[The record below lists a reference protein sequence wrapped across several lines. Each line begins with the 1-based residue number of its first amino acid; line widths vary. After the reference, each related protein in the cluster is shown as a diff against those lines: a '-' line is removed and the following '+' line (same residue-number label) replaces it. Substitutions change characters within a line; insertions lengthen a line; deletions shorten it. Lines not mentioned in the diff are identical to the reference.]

1 MKRILFS
8 LLMIALLCIG
18 AMAAETVYV
27 DGTVAES
34 GDGLTAAA
42 AFKTLPEAIAAV
54 DAGGTV
60 IVSGN
65 ITTSTSASVK
75 ADKGFTLTSANGA
88 VLTLGRNLYL
98 GGDTVIE
105 NIALVN
111 GAAANSDIIY
121 ACGHDL
127 TIGDGVTVTPHA
139 SNGRYLLLAAGQYE
153 GDLVGSGTITVNS
166 GTWRNIFSGNWN
178 DAYTGT
184 TTIIMNGGSIFRVD
198 DSNGCIKAG
207 NIGSGSSNTSAVT
220 VIVNGGTVPY
230 IRDGLKF
237 TGTCNVTVTGG
248 EVAKSKYNTT
258 VDLTNGGSAKLGSCE
273 GVVTT
278 KAADGYEVIV
288 SNGVYTAQVIPADAP
303 EKVYVDGTLSASGDG
318 LTPETAVKTLYEAAT
333 MLRNGGTIVV
343 CGDTD
348 NFSSTTLPARPAIL
362 ITSVDGENDYTDTAE
377 INFKAA
383 LHLGGDTTFK
393 DVVLE
398 YEKLDGGNIYIY
410 GEGHHLTMDT
420 GVSCLNYTGL
430 NYLSLVGAGYDT
442 AFEGDT
448 HITVK
453 SGHFRNIYGGNV
465 QADFK
470 GNTKI
475 EVTGG
480 TVNLTVAGGNFK
492 GNFEGSTDIYFG
504 GEAALM
510 YGVNAPTGF
519 VGGTVGASS
528 GTVYTFKGDVNIT
541 LAGKAGVGS
550 AIYGASRYA
559 KVTHTGNVNITVNDN
574 VYCSQ
579 PLYAAGNCATF
590 NGNTKITLNG
600 GELEKSIYGG
610 SNAGTMNGDA
620 EIIINGGRF
629 VYQGS
634 ATSASN
640 IPDFGASNI
649 YGSGASKS
657 TLNGNVTVTM
667 NGGVIY
673 GDVLGDS
680 VAATVSEDTDSSED
694 SDSVAGDMNE
704 GTTDDTTDATG
715 TGSVSGTKTV
725 TVKGGTIYGIV
736 GNANVTVDLS
746 GGTSVDLY
754 ESSKIN
760 TLIGGGKLIVLGMT
774 KLDVGTLTG
783 AVDYVI
789 KGVPLPIEYIK
800 VGTMGEG
807 AVINYTAQ
815 KAETL
820 AAADGVYSIDFDGA
834 HKTTAVT
841 VNFNEGWICEVYAG
855 QTLNTVRSDSPVPAI
870 AADAST
876 ATSATYT
883 LTPGLYSAHVRV
895 SSSNYHRQYF
905 YVFGDQETQTVDVL
919 FDKAEG
925 NGYERKDTKRH
936 NKEVL
941 ELYYDN
947 SDIDGFFVSD
957 LPYFTEEG
965 RNKNVFTS
973 AEECNA
979 YVKALDENCG
989 YMYSF
994 VMGQTKYHNLD
1005 FPVVVF
1011 TKDEIPAGASIEEI
1025 AEIVGKT
1032 KGRDIIQISAA
1043 VHGNEPS
1050 GLDGVLTFMAELCK
1064 EEYAKT
1070 VFDNTNIGAI
1080 VILPMMSPEGSY
1092 SHTRNTKDDP
1102 YNANPNRAYFS
1113 IQATGTSLYSY
1124 VGRLFMPTA
1133 TVDMHEMTGRP
1144 NYAVNGILTDMYD
1157 VGINFLTPLHNSPQV
1172 DTQAALMG
1180 DRNALQDIDGENKL
1194 YEAMGILEEQGI
1206 RPYYYYKMITPGCA
1220 QLYSANSFGA
1230 YAFIIESTAVQ
1241 MGDLL
1246 HDRHVY
1252 LHVAALKAYMQVILN
1267 SEGTM
1272 AAKVIAGR
1280 EATRLSAQQ
1289 YNDRTPIVVAH
1300 GRSRSYDYSSPWNNP
1315 LVHADGTMITET
1327 NPIRWYTQDTADRY
1341 RTRPTAYVFPAEVT
1355 NLAKILEIL
1364 DRHGI
1369 AYHKLDAGTTL
1380 TLQQYG
1386 GTAATPKLG
1395 AAKSVTFDTGAYIV
1409 PVDGYMA
1416 NTISIL
1422 FEPDNADVGADAATT
1437 FVQFGLLV
1445 NAEIYR
1451 STESFIA
1458 AKLGLAGTYS
1468 AVEIP
1473 AEKTVV
1479 SAVVDGTAYDS
1490 VPTED
1495 ASAFIVASDKEYYK
1509 ATLTF
1514 ADGSTK
1520 LYTIGTRLGDLSGDQ
1535 ELDVQDVLLFIRGLV
1550 NETLAKE
1557 TGDINEDGKVNIADV
1572 IRLMKWIVA

>member
-8 LLMIALLCIG
+8 LFMVALLCIG
-18 AMAAETVYV
+18 VMAVETVYV
-27 DGTVAES
+27 DGTLAAS
-34 GDGLTAAA
+34 GDGLTAAT

-54 DAGGTV
+54 DEGGKIV
-60 IVSGN
+60 ISGN
-65 ITTSTSASVK
+65 TTTSTKTSVT
-75 ADKGFTLTSANGA
+75 ADRGFTLTAENGA
-88 VLTLGRNLYL
+88 VLTLGRNLYC
-98 GGDTVIE
+98 GGNTVIE
-105 NIALVN
+105 NIALKN
-111 GAAANSDIIY
+111 GAPKNSDIIY
-121 ACGHDL
+121 ACGYDL
-127 TIGDGVTVTPHA
+127 TIGEGITCAKNSSTDRHLVI
-139 SNGRYLLLAAGQYE
+139 AAGQYE

-166 GTWRNIFSGNWN
+166 GTWRNIFAGNWN
-178 DAYTGT
+178 DDFSGT
-184 TTIIMNGGSIFRVD
+184 STVIFNGGVIEYESAD
-198 DSNGCIKAG
+198 NGCIKVG
-207 NIGSGSSNTSAVT
+207 NLGSSSTNTANVT
-220 VIVNGGTVPY
+220 VIVNGGTVPT
-230 IRDGLKF
+230 IRNGLKF
-237 TGTCNVTVTGG
+237 TGTYSVTLAGG
-248 EVAKSKYNTT
+248 EITTSTLATT
-258 VDLTNGGSAKLGSCE
+258 VDLTNGGSVKLGSCS
-273 GVVTT
+273 GTLTT
-278 KAADGYEVIV
+278 KAADGYEVV
-288 SNGVYTAQVIPADAP
+288 VKDGVYTAQALPEEAP
-303 EKVYVDGTLSASGDG
+303 RKVYVDGTLLASGDG
-318 LTPETAVKTLYEAAT
+318 LTPQTAVKTLIEAAT
-333 MLRNGGTIVV
+333 LLRDGGTVVV

-348 NFSSTTLPARPAIL
+348 NFSSTWLPERPAIV
-362 ITSVDGENDYTDTAE
+362 ITSVEGENDYTDTAE

-398 YEKLDGGNIYIY
+398 YESLDGGNIFIY

-420 GVSCLNYTGL
+420 GVCCLNYTGL
-430 NYLSLVGAGYDT
+430 HYLSLVGASYDT
-442 AFEGDT
+442 SFEGDT

-453 SGHFRNIYGGNV
+453 SGHFRNIYGGNYN
-465 QADFK
+465 ATFK

-519 VGGTVGASS
+519 IGGSVGSS
-528 GTVYTFKGDVNIT
+528 TGDTIYTFNGDVNIT
-541 LAGKAGVGS
+541 LAGNAGIGS

-559 KVTHTGNVNITVNDN
+559 KVTHTGNVNITVSDH

-590 NGNTKITLNG
+590 NGNTKLTLNG

-610 SNAGTMNGDA
+610 SLAGTMNGDA

-657 TLNGNVTVTM
+657 TLNGNVTVTL
-667 NGGVIY
+667 NGGEIF

-680 VAATVSEDTDSSED
+680 VATTVSEGNDSSED

-704 GTTDDTTDATG
+704 GATDDTSDATG
-715 TGSVSGTKTV
+715 TGSVSGSKTV
-725 TVKGGTIYGIV
+725 TVKGGTVYGVV
-736 GNANVTVDLS
+736 GNADVTVDLS
-746 GGTSVDLY
+746 NGVSVDLY

-760 TLIGGGKLIVLGMT
+760 TLIGGGKLTVLGMT
-774 KLDVGTLTG
+774 QLEVGTLTG

-800 VGTMGEG
+800 VGTLGEG
-807 AVINYTAQ
+807 AAINYTSQ

-820 AAADGVYSIDFDGA
+820 TASDGVYSIDFEGA

-855 QTLNTVRSDSPVPAI
+855 QTLNTVRSDSPVPAVT
-870 AADAST
+870 ADAT
-876 ATSATYT
+876 TPTTATYT
-883 LTPGLYSAHVRV
+883 LTPGLYSAHVRATTT
-895 SSSNYHRQYF
+895 NYHRQYF
-905 YVFGDQETQTVDVL
+905 YVFGDKETQTVDVL
-919 FDKAEG
+919 FEKAEG

-936 NKEVL
+936 NEEVL
-941 ELYYDN
+941 NLYYDN
-947 SDIDGFFVSD
+947 SDITGFFVSD
-957 LPYFTEEG
+957 IPYFTEEG

-973 AEECNA
+973 AEECNE
-979 YVKALDENCG
+979 YIRTLDENCD

-994 VMGQTKYHNLD
+994 VMGQTKYHALD

-1011 TKDEIPAGASIEEI
+1011 TKDEIPAGATIEEI

-1050 GLDGVLTFMAELCK
+1050 GLDGALTFMAELCK
-1064 EEYAKT
+1064 EEYGKT
-1070 VFDNTNIGAI
+1070 VFDGTNIGAI

-1092 SHTRNTKDDP
+1092 SHTRNTKDDE
-1102 YNANPNRAYFS
+1102 YNANPNRAYYS
-1113 IQATGTSLYSY
+1113 IQATGTLNYAY

-1144 NYAVNGILTDMYD
+1144 NYAANGILTDMYD
-1157 VGINFLTPLHNSPQV
+1157 VGINFLTPIHNSVQV
-1172 DTQAALMG
+1172 DAQAALMG
-1180 DRNALQDIDGENKL
+1180 DRSAMQDIDGENKL
-1194 YEAMGILEEQGI
+1194 YEVMDILEKQGV

-1220 QLYSANSFGA
+1220 QLYSANTFGA

-1252 LHVAALKAYMQVILN
+1252 LHCAALKAYMQVIIN
-1267 SEGTM
+1267 SDGAM
-1272 AAKVIAGR
+1272 AANVIAGR
-1280 EATRLSAQQ
+1280 EATALAAQQ

-1300 GRSRSYDYSSPWNNP
+1300 GRSRSYDYASPWNNP
-1315 LVHADGTMITET
+1315 LVHADGTMITEQ

-1341 RTRPTAYVFPAEVT
+1341 RTRPTAYVFSADVA

-1369 AYHKLDAGTTL
+1369 AYHKLEAGASL

-1395 AAKSVTFDTGAYIV
+1395 AEKNVTFDAGAYIV

-1416 NTISIL
+1416 NSISIL
-1422 FEPDNADVGADAATT
+1422 FEPDNNDVGDGAATT
-1437 FVQFGLLV
+1437 FVQFGLLT
-1445 NAEIYR
+1445 NADIYR

-1458 AKLGLAGTYS
+1458 AKLDLAGTYK
-1468 AVEIP
+1468 ALEIP
-1473 AEKTVV
+1473 EGKTVS
-1479 SAVVDGTAYDS
+1479 SAVVDGVDYGTVA
-1490 VPTED
+1490 TED
-1495 ASAFIVASDKEYYK
+1495 ESAFIVASDSEYYK
-1509 ATLTF
+1509 ATLMF
-1514 ADGSTK
+1514 SDGTEQI
-1520 LYTIGTRLGDLSGDQ
+1520 YNVGTRLGDMNGDF
-1535 ELDVQDVLLFIRGLV
+1535 EIDIVDVLILLRGLL
-1550 NETLAKE
+1550 N
-1557 TGDINEDGKVNIADV
+1557 NIADV
-1572 IRLMKWIVA
+1572 NGDANGDGIVSLIDVVRLLKMTV

>member
-1 MKRILFS
+1 MKKIL
-8 LLMIALLCIG
+8 LVLCIALLLCFG
-18 AMAAETVYV
+18 AFAAETVYV
-27 DGTVAES
+27 DGVGGA
-34 GDGLTAAA
+34 DGTYA
-42 AFKTLPEAIAAV
+42 TLPEAIAAV

-60 IVSGN
+60 IVSADV
-65 ITTSTSASVK
+65 TTSTTASVK

-111 GAAANSDIIY
+111 GAATNSDIIY

-127 TIGDGVTVTPHA
+127 TIGEGVTVTPHA
-139 SNGRYLLLAAGQYE
+139 SNGRYLILAAGQYE
-153 GDLVGSGTITVNS
+153 GDLIGSGTITVNS

-184 TTIIMNGGSIFRVD
+184 TTIIMNGGSIFHID

-237 TGTCNVTVTGG
+237 TGTCSVTVTGG

-258 VDLTNGGSAKLGSCE
+258 VDLTNGGSAKLGSCA

-278 KAADGYEVIV
+278 KAAEGYEVVV
-288 SNGVYTAQVIPADAP
+288 SDGVYTAKEIPAEAP
-303 EKVYVDGTLSASGDG
+303 TKVYVDGTLAESGDG

-333 MLRNGGTIVV
+333 LLRDGGTIVV

-348 NFSSTTLPARPAIL
+348 NFTSTTLPARPAIL

-393 DVVLE
+393 NVVLE
-398 YEKLDGGNIYIY
+398 YEKLDGGNVYIY
-410 GEGHHLTMDT
+410 GEGYHLTMDT
-420 GVSCLNYTGL
+420 GVSCLNYTGQ

-475 EVTGG
+475 EMTGG
-480 TVNLTVAGGNFK
+480 TVNLTLAGGNYT
-492 GNFEGSTDIYFG
+492 GNFEGNTDIYFG

-519 VGGTVGASS
+519 IGGTVGKSS
-528 GTVYTFKGDVNIT
+528 GTVYTFDGDVNIT
-541 LAGKAGVGS
+541 LAGKAGIGS
-550 AIYGASRYA
+550 AIYGTSRYA
-559 KVTHTGNVNITVNDN
+559 KVTHTGDVNITVSDN

-579 PLYAAGNCATF
+579 PLYAAGNCAIF
-590 NGNTKITLNG
+590 NGNTKLVLNG
-600 GELEKSIYGG
+600 GELEKNVFGG
-610 SNAGTMNGDA
+610 SLAGTMNGDA
-620 EIIINGGRF
+620 EIIISGGRF
-629 VYQGS
+629 AYNGS
-634 ATSASN
+634 STSASN
-640 IPDFGASNI
+640 IPDYGTSNV

-657 TLNGNVTVTM
+657 TLNGNVTVIM
-667 NGGVIY
+667 HGGEIF
-673 GDVLGDS
+673 GDLLGDS
-680 VAATVSEDTDSSED
+680 VQTTATETPDSSED
-694 SDSVAGDMNE
+694 SDSVTGDMDE
-704 GTTDDTTDATG
+704 GTTEDTSDATG

-725 TVKGGTIYGIV
+725 TVKGGTVYGIL
-736 GNANVTVDLS
+736 GNGNVTVDLS
-746 GGTSVDLY
+746 GGTALDLY

-760 TLIGGGKLIVLGMT
+760 TLIGGGKLTVLGMT
-774 KLDVGTLTG
+774 HLDVGTLRG
-783 AVDYVI
+783 EVEYVI
-789 KGVPLPIEYIK
+789 KGVPLPVEYIK
-800 VGTMGEG
+800 VGTAEEG
-807 AVINYTAQ
+807 AKIHYTAHD
-815 KAETL
+815 AETL
-820 AAADGVYSIDFDGA
+820 TESNGAYAITFDGA
-834 HKTTAVT
+834 CATTEVT
-841 VNFNEGWICEVYAG
+841 VNFTEGWICEVYEG
-855 QTLNTVRSDSPVPAI
+855 QTLNTVRSDSPVTPVE
-870 AADAST
+870 ADSTT
-876 ATSATYT
+876 ATTATYT
-883 LTPGLYSAHVRV
+883 LTPGLYSAHVRRTT
-895 SSSNYHRQYF
+895 SNYHRRYF
-905 YVFGDQETQTVDVL
+905 YVFGDKATMAVDVV
-919 FDKAEG
+919 FEASEG

-947 SDIDGFFVSD
+947 NDLDGFFVSD

-979 YVKALDENCG
+979 YVKALDENCD

-994 VMGQTKYHNLD
+994 VMGQTKYHSLD

-1011 TKDEIPAGASIEEI
+1011 TKDAIPAGATIEEI

-1032 KGRDIIQISAA
+1032 EGRDIIQISAA

-1050 GLDGVLTFMAELCK
+1050 GLDGALTFMAELCK
-1064 EEYAKT
+1064 EEYAST
-1070 VFDNTNIGAI
+1070 IFDNTNIGAI

-1144 NYAVNGILTDMYD
+1144 NYAANGILTDMYD

-1172 DTQAALMG
+1172 DTQAALAG
-1180 DRNALQDIDGENKL
+1180 ERSALRDIDGENKL
-1194 YEAMGILEEQGI
+1194 YEAMAILEAQGI

-1267 SEGTM
+1267 SEGAM

-1280 EATRLSAQQ
+1280 EATRLAAQQ

-1300 GRSRSYDYSSPWNNP
+1300 GRSRSFDYSSPWNNP

-1327 NPIRWYTQDTADRY
+1327 NTVRWYTQDTADRY
-1341 RTRPTAYVFPAEVT
+1341 RTRPTAYAFSTDVA
-1355 NLAKILEIL
+1355 NLDKILTIL

-1395 AAKSVTFDTGAYIV
+1395 AAKNVTFDAGVYLV

-1416 NTISIL
+1416 NSISIL

-1437 FVQFGLLV
+1437 FVQFGLLT

-1458 AKLGLAGTYS
+1458 AKLGLDGTYG
-1468 AVEIP
+1468 AIDI
-1473 AEKTVV
+1473 AADKTV
-1479 SAVVDGTAYDS
+1479 
-1490 VPTED
+1490 
-1495 ASAFIVASDKEYYK
+1495 ASATVNGKQYDTVATEGGKAFAVLADETYSIV
-1509 ATLTF
+1509 TLTYT
-1514 ADGSTK
+1514 DGSTSEHTFGE
-1520 LYTIGTRLGDLSGDQ
+1520 LFGDISGDFT
-1535 ELDVQDVLLFIRGLV
+1535 LDVQDVLLLLKRVV
-1550 NETLAKE
+1550 NEDFTDPV
-1557 TGDINEDGKVNIADV
+1557 GDINGDGTLSLADV
-1572 IRLMKWIVA
+1572 LRLLRILCEA